1 MSRRTITITVN
12 AQAHQVAV
20 PARRLLSD
28 LLRDDLHL
36 TGTKRGCE
44 TGTCGACTVLVDG
57 RPMKSCLLLAAQAQG
72 CQVETVEGLAN
83 GDTLHP
89 LQQCFMDHGGLQCG
103 YCTPGLLMTA
113 KALLA
118 DLPQPTE
125 AQVREGING
134 NLCRC
139 TGYGGVVEA
148 ILAAAQQMQVAGQST
163 ERET

>member
-1 MSRRTITITVN
+1 MSHGNVNGRTISITVN
-12 AQAHQVAV
+12 NEHRELAA
-20 PARRLLSD
+20 PARRLLCD

-57 RPMKSCLLLAAQAQG
+57 RAVKSCLTLAAQAAG
-72 CQVETVEGLAN
+72 RRVDTVEGLAS

-89 LQQCFMDHGGLQCG
+89 LQQCFMQHGGLQCG

-113 KALLA
+113 RALLA
-118 DLPQPTE
+118 DNPRPNE

-139 TGYGGVVEA
+139 TGYGGVVDA
-148 ILAAAQQMQVAGQST
+148 ILAAAEQMHGT
-163 ERET
+163 